1 MTGSETGTNV
11 EAEES
16 GQMNVVVENLTT
28 GYGNHEV
35 LHDVSIQSH
44 DNVTAVFGPNGSG
57 KSTLM
62 KAIAGTVP
70 VWSGN
75 VTFKGR
81 DITDAP
87 SHKVVEAG
95 LATLPQDGGLFGS
108 LTVRENLQLGA
119 YSVRDQTVIEE
130 RMEEVFEA
138 FPIVEEKLDAR
149 SRSLSGGQQMMLGFG
164 CAMMTGADTYLLDEP
179 TAGLAPNLVDDAL
192 EMIERLIEQDTQI
205 ILVEQNV
212 SAGLRVADHVYLLAQ
227 GSIQFDG
234 PPSELADEDEL
245 IELYLGIG

>member
-1 MTGSETGTNV
+1 MTASESAARKGSDAGDQ
-11 EAEES
+11 A
-16 GQMNVVVENLTT
+16 NVVMDSVTT

-35 LHDVSIQSH
+35 LHDVSIRSH

-57 KSTLM
+57 KSTLL

-70 VWSGN
+70 VWSGQ

-81 DITDAP
+81 DISAAP
-87 SHKVVEAG
+87 SHEIVEAG
-95 LATLPQDGGLFGS
+95 IATLPQDGGLFGS

-119 YSVRDQTVIEE
+119 YTEDDQAAVVQ
-130 RMEEVFEA
+130 RMDEVFET
-138 FPIVEEKLDAR
+138 FPVIEEKLDGRAE
-149 SRSLSGGQQMMLGFG
+149 SLSGGQQMMLGFG

-192 EMIERLIEQDTQI
+192 EMIHRLIEQGTQI

-212 SAGLRVADHVYLLAQ
+212 SAGLRVADHVYILAQ
-227 GSIQFDG
+227 GRIQFDG
-234 PPSELADEDEL
+234 PPGDLSDEDEL
-245 IELYLGIG
+245 IDLYLGID